1 MRITRRSFTGGLAA
15 LAVLA
20 AGLAPAAAADLTKLT
35 FVQEWPVPDGF
46 WVPWILG
53 SKKGFYKDEGIE
65 LEIQVPPTV
74 ADTMKFLGTGA
85 AQVAFT
91 TVMDVIFAK
100 EQQAPVSAIAR
111 YGRSNN
117 WGILTA
123 QGKPITVP
131 ELKGKTIGIYNAP
144 GPRRS

>member
-1 MRITRRSFTGGLAA
+1 MRITRRSFTGCLAA

-65 LEIQVPPTV
+65 LKIQVPPTV

>member
-53 SKKGFYKDEGIE
+53 SKKGFYEDEGIE
-65 LEIQVPPTV
+65 LEIHGS
-74 ADTMKFLGTGA
+74 ADRRRY
-85 AQVAFT
+85 
-91 TVMDVIFAK
+91 D
-100 EQQAPVSAIAR
+100 EVSR
-111 YGRSNN
+111 H
-117 WGILTA
+117 
-123 QGKPITVP
+123 
-131 ELKGKTIGIYNAP
+131 
-144 GPRRS
+144 RRSAEWPSPR